1 MVGGRIKGINIKKKK
16 NNKVFLFL
24 FYDVIDLM
32 CEVMFIDIKVFGKNL
47 SLFER
52 VLNLLRYF

>member
-52 VLNLLRYF
+52 VLNLLIYF

>member
-24 FYDVIDLM
+24 FYDVIDMM